1 MTKANVLNMKTRVT
15 PSPDSGLP
23 ESSFR
28 ISSETPINKLVSLGY
43 QRGKDSILHTLFLS
57 RPLLNQSTH
66 LTTSEAVPV
75 SGVCTYRYVRAA
87 GSNTIY
93 GVIWSTL
100 RAKTVVTAYR
110 LAVSQYG
117 DSKTFTPVFD
127 LEKLGL
133 LYYKGSDSS
142 VVVVPANIDFR
153 LLVKA
158 TSGSNTI
165 D

>member
-1 MTKANVLNMKTRVT
+1 MTKTAISVKPRLN

-28 ISSETPINKLVSLGY
+28 IGSDVPTNKLFSLGF

-57 RPLLNQSTH
+57 RPLLNQNT
-66 LTTSEAVPV
+66 LLVTSEVTSV
-75 SGVCTYRYVRAA
+75 SGVCSYRYVRTT
-87 GSNTIY
+87 GSSTIY

-133 LYYKGSDSS
+133 LYYRGSDSS
-142 VVVVPANIDFR
+142 VVVIPANIDFR